1 MEAVVASAVTGA
13 MRTLLP
19 KLGALLGEKYKLPK
33 GVKKEIASLCD
44 EMSSMKA
51 LLVELAKMDGEL
63 DAQHKAWRDEVRDL
77 SYDMEDCVDT
87 ITDDLDCAGARA
99 LSLNM
104 ITTLMAAHKI
114 AGQIKGLKS
123 RVVEAGKRRDRYK
136 LGERAGASCRSP
148 VAIDPRLCA
157 LYSVSDRL
165 VGIDGPK
172 NKLMELLRAEQ
183 HGARALKVVAV
194 VGFGGMGKTTLATQ
208 VHEKVAGQFDCT
220 ALVSVSQNRRM
231 NEIFSEILS
240 KVGDS
245 VPSCLTDE
253 HQLISRLRAQL
264 NDKRYLIVIDDLW
277 TIEAWDTIKCAFVEN
292 SLASRV
298 IATTRIEG
306 VAQACC
312 SDFDG
317 HVYNMKPLS
326 DLDSRRLFHRRI
338 FPSQDDCPEKLKDVS
353 TEILKKC
360 EGVPLVIFSVASI
373 LASQKEVHSK
383 ELWENIKNYLGFQLA
398 QNPDIHLMRHV
409 LNLGYINL
417 PLDLRTCMLY
427 LGIFPEDS
435 KIMKAELVK
444 RWVAEGF
451 VTGHGYSPEEIAE
464 HFFNELINKNMIQ
477 IAELD
482 DCGHVLS
489 CRVHDIMLDF
499 IIVKSTEENFIT
511 VIKGSPAVSDP
522 PCMKGHLHA
531 RRLSLQFGTSE
542 GKKDLL
548 GSMALT
554 KARSFS
560 FWGPVQRMPS
570 LTSFQ
575 QLRVLHID
583 ACGSRNEQYDM
594 SPICIFTKLKYLRIR
609 GIGCKKLLT
618 QLWKLR
624 NLKTLEIVGDD
635 IRDSLHL
642 EQLPTTLSHL
652 TVPHT
657 MQPVGKISRLLA
669 LRTLGEL
676 SIDIKD
682 VKNIKGLGD
691 LCDLKELKL
700 VLRRGISKEACN
712 DLAPS
717 LCRQGRLQSL
727 TIRMYGSLETDDVLA
742 CWSLPSHNLR
752 RLHVLGLPFSTVPQ
766 DLVGHLDN
774 LRSLKI
780 HVSFLPRDGAE
791 VLARLT
797 LLVHLTLHVK
807 KHVHEERV
815 VFRTA
820 SFPNLQDFVFRYEEV
835 CLVFEAG
842 AMHKLQSLTVECYEE
857 AERHAGELLD
867 GIVRLGSLVSFK
879 AIFYKKERKG
889 DCIILQSARTGNAS
903 FQSYAPPQPKFWDRD
918 SLEAQLRKAISKHP
932 GTSHV
937 CTQSV

>member
-1 MEAVVASAVTGA
+1 MASAVTGA

-33 GVKKEIASLCD
+33 GVKKEIASLYA

-51 LLVELAKMDGEL
+51 LLVELAEMDGEL

-77 SYDMEDCVDT
+77 SYDMEDCVDA
-87 ITDDLDCAGARA
+87 ITDDLDIAGARA
-99 LSLNM
+99 LPLSMLM
-104 ITTLMAAHKI
+104 TLMAAHKV
-114 AGQIKGLKS
+114 AGQIEELKS

-136 LGERAGASCRSP
+136 FGERAGASCRSP

-157 LYSVSDRL
+157 FYSAADRL

-172 NKLMELLRAEQ
+172 NKLMDLLRAEQ
-183 HGARALKVVAV
+183 QRALKVVAV

-208 VHEKVAGQFDCT
+208 VHDKVTGQFDCT
-220 ALVSVSQNRRM
+220 ALVSVSQNPSM
-231 NEIFSEILS
+231 IEIFSEILS
-240 KVGDS
+240 KVGGS
-245 VPSCLTDE
+245 VPSCINNE
-253 HQLISRLRAQL
+253 RQLICLLRAEL

-292 SLASRV
+292 CLASRV

-317 HVYNMKPLS
+317 HVYNIKPLS

-373 LASQKEVHSK
+373 LASQKEVNSK

-398 QNPDIHLMRHV
+398 QNPFVHLMRHV

-417 PLDLRTCMLY
+417 SLDLRTCMLY

-451 VTGHGYSPEEIAE
+451 VTGKHGYSPEEIAE
-464 HFFNELINKNMIQ
+464 DFFNELINRNMIQ

-489 CRVHDIMLDF
+489 CRVHDIMLGF
-499 IIVKSTEENFIT
+499 IMVKATEENFIT

-522 PCMKGHLHA
+522 PCIKGHLQT
-531 RRLSLQFGTSE
+531 RRLSLQVGMSE
-542 GKKDLL
+542 GNKDLL
-548 GSMALT
+548 GSLALT

-560 FWGPVQRMPS
+560 FWGAAQRMPS
-570 LTSFQ
+570 LKSFQ
-575 QLRVLHID
+575 QLRVLHMD
-583 ACGSRNEQYDM
+583 TCGSRNEQYDM
-594 SPICIFTKLKYLRIR
+594 SPICSFNNLIYLRIR
-609 GIGCKKLLT
+609 GIGCKKLLK
-618 QLWKLR
+618 QLRKLR

-642 EQLPTTLSHL
+642 EELPLTLSHL
-652 TVPHT
+652 IVPHT
-657 MQPVGKISRLLA
+657 MQPVGEISRMRA

-676 SIDIKD
+676 SIDLKD
-682 VKNIKGLGD
+682 VKNIRGLGD
-691 LCDLKELKL
+691 LGYLRELKL
-700 VLRRGISKEACN
+700 VLCRGVPEEACN

-717 LCRQGRLQSL
+717 LCRLGRLQSL

-742 CWSLPSHNLR
+742 CWSLPSRHLR

-780 HVSFLPRDGAE
+780 HVFFLPRDGAE

-807 KHVHEERV
+807 KDVPEERV
-815 VFRTA
+815 VFRAT
-820 SFPNLQDFVFRYEEV
+820 SFPNLQDFVFRYEDV
-835 CLVFEAG
+835 CLEFEAG
-842 AMHKLQSLTVECYEE
+842 AMDKLQSLTVECYEE
-857 AERHAGELLD
+857 AERHAGKLLD

-879 AIFYKKERKG
+879 AIFYKEERKDDYYIFHSG
-889 DCIILQSARTGNAS
+889 PTGNAS
-903 FQSYAPPQPKFWDRD
+903 FQSYAPPQPKFWDRG
-918 SLEAQLRKAISKHP
+918 SLEAELRKAISKHP
-932 GTSHV
+932 GSPHV
-937 CTQSV
+937 CIESV